1 MRYLNYPS
9 RNANHYFVV
18 PNRIHSY
25 KLSPAAY
32 VICLYLCRSNPVG
45 CKKLAEDLKLSPG
58 KVRKSVSE
66 LQSYRLVA
74 EKEGQIYLDGLLL
87 PNAEMKN
94 CFSLPKE
101 IFYLDLPVG
110 AIAVYGFLLMC
121 ENRDTYQCYPSYQ
134 TIGVGVGMSKST
146 VRKYVECLID
156 RQLIYT
162 EPTSVWGSNGRK
174 RNGTLLYTIRPI
186 YEAIQH
192 HANMQLEQMSM
203 FLNQPA

>member
-1 MRYLNYPS
+1 MRYQNYPT
-9 RNANHYFVV
+9 RNASHYFVV

-32 VICLYLCRSNPVG
+32 VICLYLCRSSPAG
-45 CKKLAEDLKLSPG
+45 CKKLAEDLELSPD
-58 KVRKSVSE
+58 KVRKAVSE
-66 LQSYRLVA
+66 LRSHKLVA
-74 EKEGQIYLDGLLL
+74 EKEGQIYLNHSLL
-87 PNAEMKN
+87 PNAEVKN

-101 IFYLDLPVG
+101 IFHLDLPVG

-134 TIGVGVGMSKST
+134 TIGAGVGMSKST

-174 RNGTLLYTIRPI
+174 RNGTLRYTIRPV

-192 HANMQLEQMSM
+192 YASMQMEQMSM
-203 FLNQPA
+203 FVN